1 VAIRRF
7 ELTGTKNGVNDAF
20 TIPVAP
26 IANSEQVIFNGS
38 ILKPVVSFTVGAAR
52 NLECIISGQNVQVGL
67 PPNSG
72 DTLWILVDVT
82 L

>member
-7 ELTGTKNGVNDAF
+7 DLAGTKNGVNDAF
-20 TIPVAP
+20 TIPVVP
-26 IANSEQVIFNGS
+26 IANSEQVVFNGS

-52 NLECIISGQNVQVGL
+52 SMECIISGQNVQTGL

-72 DTLWILVDVT
+72 DTLWILCDVA